1 MGLSELTNKELKNI
15 LRQNNI
21 KNYSKLNKKDLTK
34 KVNQLIK
41 LQDNAGKKIN
51 GGSISNT
58 KTTSVPINVKTNL
71 NKKNTPP
78 SKVIPSPE
86 SVTEL
91 EQTSNVKNVKVISNK
106 ENLPPVISSPES
118 AGQLEPT
125 VKNNQREEVESHPI
139 TSETN
144 QSNPNQNVTQ
154 ANNKKIPSA
163 PPYNKKELNELNN
176 REFNRKTQI
185 AINESKSNQ
194 NLKKEECGACT
205 IL

>member
-41 LQDNAGKKIN
+41 LQNNAGKKIN
-51 GGSISNT
+51 GGYNSNT
-58 KTTSVPINVKTNL
+58 KNTSVPINVKTNL
-71 NKKNTPP
+71 NKKNIPP
-78 SKVIPSPE
+78 SP
-86 SVTEL
+86 EL
-91 EQTSNVKNVKVISNK
+91 EQTSNVKNVKFISNN
-106 ENLPPVISSPES
+106 ENLPPVISSTES

>member
-41 LQDNAGKKIN
+41 SQNNAGKKLN
-51 GGSISNT
+51 GGDNSNT
-58 KTTSVPINVKTNL
+58 KNTSVPI

-78 SKVIPSPE
+78 STIIPSPE

-91 EQTSNVKNVKVISNK
+91 EQTLNVKNVKTNLNK
-106 ENLPPVISSPES
+106 KNTSPSSES
-118 AGQLEPT
+118 AGQSEQN
-125 VKNNQREEVESHPI
+125 VKNNIIEGTKEI
-139 TSETN
+139 
-144 QSNPNQNVTQ
+144 QSNQNVTQ
-154 ANNKKIPSA
+154 VTTKEIPSA
-163 PPYNKKELNELNN
+163 PPLSNSEINNLSKK
-176 REFNRKTQI
+176 EFNRQTQI
-185 AINESKSNQ
+185 AINQSISNQ
-194 NLKKEECGACT
+194 NVKKEECGACT

>member
-41 LQDNAGKKIN
+41 LQNNAGKKIN
-51 GGSISNT
+51 GGYNSNT
-58 KTTSVPINVKTNL
+58 KNTSVPINVKTNL
-71 NKKNTPP
+71 NKKN
-78 SKVIPSPE
+78 IQPSPK

-91 EQTSNVKNVKVISNK
+91 EQTSNVKNVKFISNN
-106 ENLPPVISSPES
+106 ENLPPVISSTES

-144 QSNPNQNVTQ
+144 QSNPNQNVIQ
-154 ANNKKIPSA
+154 ANNKNLPSA
-163 PPYNKKELNELNN
+163 PPYSKKELNELNRN
-176 REFNRKTQI
+176 TQL

-205 IL
+205 ML

>member
-15 LRQNNI
+15 LRENQV

-41 LQDNAGKKIN
+41 LQNNTGKKIN
-51 GGSISNT
+51 GGSNSNT
-58 KTTSVPINVKTNL
+58 KTNL
-71 NKKNTPP
+71 KKKNTP
-78 SKVIPSPE
+78 PSPE

-91 EQTSNVKNVKVISNK
+91 EQTSNV
-106 ENLPPVISSPES
+106 ISSTEF

-144 QSNPNQNVTQ
+144 QSNPNQNVIQ

-163 PPYNKKELNELNN
+163 PPYSKKDLNELN
-176 REFNRKTQI
+176 RKPQL
-185 AINESKSNQ
+185 AINQSISNQ

>member
-41 LQDNAGKKIN
+41 LQNNAGKKIN
-51 GGSISNT
+51 GGYNSNT
-58 KTTSVPINVKTNL
+58 KNTSVPINVKTNL
-71 NKKNTPP
+71 NKKNIPP
-78 SKVIPSPE
+78 SP
-86 SVTEL
+86 EL
-91 EQTSNVKNVKVISNK
+91 EQTSNVKNVKFISNN
-106 ENLPPVISSPES
+106 ENLPPVISSTES

-144 QSNPNQNVTQ
+144 QSNPNQKVIQ
-154 ANNKKIPSA
+154 ANNKNLPSA
-163 PPYNKKELNELNN
+163 PPYSKKELNELNRN
-176 REFNRKTQI
+176 TQL

>member
-41 LQDNAGKKIN
+41 LQNNAGKKIN
-51 GGSISNT
+51 GGYNSNT
-58 KTTSVPINVKTNL
+58 KNTSVPINVKTNL
-71 NKKNTPP
+71 NKKNIP
-78 SKVIPSPE
+78 PSPE

-91 EQTSNVKNVKVISNK
+91 EQTSNVKNVKFISNN
-106 ENLPPVISSPES
+106 ENLPPVISSTES

-144 QSNPNQNVTQ
+144 QSNPNQNVIQ
-154 ANNKKIPSA
+154 ANNKNLPSA
-163 PPYNKKELNELNN
+163 PPYSKKELNELN
-176 REFNRKTQI
+176 RKTQL

>member
-41 LQDNAGKKIN
+41 LQNNAGKKIN
-51 GGSISNT
+51 GGYNSNT
-58 KTTSVPINVKTNL
+58 KNTSVPINVKTNL
-71 NKKNTPP
+71 NKKN
-78 SKVIPSPE
+78 IQPSPK

-91 EQTSNVKNVKVISNK
+91 EQTSNVKNVKFISNN
-106 ENLPPVISSPES
+106 ENLPPVISSTES

-144 QSNPNQNVTQ
+144 QSNPNQKVIQ
-154 ANNKKIPSA
+154 ANNKNLPSA
-163 PPYNKKELNELNN
+163 PPYSKKELNELNRN
-176 REFNRKTQI
+176 TQL